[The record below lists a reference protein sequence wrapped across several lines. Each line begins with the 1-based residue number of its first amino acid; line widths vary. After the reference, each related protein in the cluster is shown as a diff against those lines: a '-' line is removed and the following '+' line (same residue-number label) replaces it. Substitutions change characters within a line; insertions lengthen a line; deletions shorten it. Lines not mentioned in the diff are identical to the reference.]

1 MLFDLLGENAIELP
15 IIYSEHLTGD
25 GQEMFENA
33 GKFGWDGI
41 VSKNAEAP
49 YRSERNQ
56 AWLKVMR
63 DEGEISGRRISERS
77 YRVAAL
83 YLGRRRQRFGLHG
96 QSGDRLES
104 HYFKP
109 N

>member
-33 GKFGWDGI
+33 GKFGWEG
-41 VSKNAEAP
+41 AP

-77 YRVAAL
+77 YR
-83 YLGRRRQRFGLHG
+83 GRRSISREAKAKIWFTWAKWGPV
-96 QSGDRLES
+96 ES
-104 HYFKP
+104 HYLKP